1 MLKILLKK
9 LMLIFCFAI
18 STSNVC
24 KANTQIGLEIFK
36 IDPETNLELSAQSM
50 TFNNQNQEAH
60 FIDDVIVKY
69 GQLKLSAGKLTF
81 ITSQSAEE
89 PNSLT
94 FSALGPIIISN
105 KNNFIYGD
113 KASFI
118 GKKQELTIIGNVS
131 LHQNDNVI
139 MGDKL
144 ILDLEKG
151 IASIVGSVKTIISPN
166 GKIE

>member
-1 MLKILLKK
+1 MLKIMLKK

-18 STSNVC
+18 SISNIC
-24 KANTQIGLEIFK
+24 KADTQIGLEIFK
-36 IDPETNLELSAQSM
+36 IDRDTNLELSAQSM

-60 FIDDVIVKY
+60 FSDDVVVNY
-69 GQLKLSAGKLTF
+69 GQLKLLAEKLTF
-81 ITSQSAEE
+81 VTSKSAEE
-89 PNSLT
+89 PNSLA
-94 FSALGPIIISN
+94 FSASGPITISN

-113 KASFI
+113 NASFI
-118 GKKQELTIIGNVS
+118 GNKQELTIIGNVS
-131 LHQNDNVI
+131 LHQNANVI

-151 IASIVGSVKTIISPN
+151 VASIIGSVKTIISPN